1 VWLGHHSPAFTMATY
16 VHLLA
21 DDLPASPFG
30 AEGGNQVGTQ
40 PTETRGEAIEPEAAE
55 TAETSQI
62 A

>member
-1 VWLGHHSPAFTMATY
+1 MATY